1 MQSQQDERSASLERL
16 LIRFGNSLRG
26 VAYRYGLS
34 ERDADEL
41 CQEVRIRLWRA
52 LESSEK
58 ISAVSASYVRR
69 TALSAAV
76 DLLRRRRALR
86 EQPLER
92 NADLEESCRP
102 EAVTMPVAETVLEEQ
117 EFTARIGAAVAALST
132 PRDVVVRL
140 YLAGYDRHEIADMLE
155 WSEPKTR
162 NLIYRGLDDLRARL
176 TKMGIG
182 PGREK

>member
-1 MQSQQDERSASLERL
+1 
-16 LIRFGNSLRG
+16 
-26 VAYRYGLS
+26 
-34 ERDADEL
+34 
-41 CQEVRIRLWRA
+41 
-52 LESSEK
+52 
-58 ISAVSASYVRR
+58 
-69 TALSAAV
+69 
-76 DLLRRRRALR
+76 
-86 EQPLER
+86 
-92 NADLEESCRP
+92 
-102 EAVTMPVAETVLEEQ
+102 MPVAETVLEEQ